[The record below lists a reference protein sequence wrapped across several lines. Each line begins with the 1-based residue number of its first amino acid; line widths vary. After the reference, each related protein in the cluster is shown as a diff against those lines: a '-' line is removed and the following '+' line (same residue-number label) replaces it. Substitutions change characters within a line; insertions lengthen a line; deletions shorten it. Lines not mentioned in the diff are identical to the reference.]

1 MKKQAVKT
9 EEKNGLKPQ
18 RLYTGAVVS
27 DKMDKTIVV
36 SVERT
41 YVHPRVH
48 KVMRTSRTFKVHD
61 ETKQAKV
68 GDTVEFYEG
77 KPVSKTKYMYLYRI
91 VGKVTA

>member
-1 MKKQAVKT
+1 MKKLEKT
-9 EEKNGLKPQ
+9 EEQPKRLK
-18 RLYTGAVVS
+18 TGKVIS

-36 SVERT
+36 TLERT

-48 KVMRTSRTFKVHD
+48 KVIRTSRKFKVHD

-91 VGKVTA
+91 VGR